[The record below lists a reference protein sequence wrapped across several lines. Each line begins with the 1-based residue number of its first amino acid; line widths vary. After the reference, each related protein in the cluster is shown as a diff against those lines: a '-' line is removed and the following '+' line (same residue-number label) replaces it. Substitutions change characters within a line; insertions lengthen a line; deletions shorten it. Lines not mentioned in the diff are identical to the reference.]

1 MGGEDAILEFSGVT
15 LGWAQ
20 GRARL
25 ERFSARL
32 PPGTLAVARTGE
44 GRGTPPLADAWDLAH
59 PGVGYPATFKVH
71 EKWVP
76 NDPELHCDF
85 VFLSPELHPRLRAVR
100 SDREVQA
107 SDHQPVMIE
116 LA

>member
-1 MGGEDAILEFSGVT
+1 MGGEDAILEFAGVT

-44 GRGTPPLADAWDLAH
+44 GRERLWTAVEEAIRS
-59 PGVGYPATFKVH
+59 PGP
-71 EKWVP
+71 VP
-76 NDPELHCDF
+76 
-85 VFLSPELHPRLRAVR
+85 VR
-100 SDREVQA
+100 ERGARV
-107 SDHQPVMIE
+107 
-116 LA
+116 